1 MAFLPLMLM
10 FAITPLTV
18 VHIYPF
24 ARRLKKV
31 NVINVTQEDYID
43 STVIVTEIKE
53 KNIKKELIQKNTLV
67 FTSIVISIGFFV
79 IHVFS
84 IAKFIQYGDKVLNH
98 KVYHNII
105 PIVHGVLSLSAILT
119 GLVLS
124 QIVLYCNYS
133 KVTKDGNGDIDVSY
147 LQRKDDYKALRLPI
161 AVISLNIIYVGC
173 YFLPY
178 MLLAFI
184 HNPLLTAFTY
194 LMDAL
199 LILFIY
205 LVCLGFWHLY
215 NFKKHK
221 RYDKDIKCAKFLSHL
236 LYFGMTWTA
245 AFAIIMFLFAITYII
260 SLGSFN
266 DFEEL
271 KSLAP
276 SLMLAVVGAVL
287 LKPVCGAMLKGTP
300 LNIKKEES
308 GKRIDV
314 KIQRDNKPTGDQD
327 PLIPAEETIQIE
339 D

>member
-1 MAFLPLMLM
+1 M

-67 FTSIVISIGFFV
+67 FTSIGISIVFFI
-79 IHVFS
+79 IHVIS
-84 IAKFIQYGDKVLNH
+84 IAKFIQYGDKVLNR
-98 KVYHNII
+98 KAYHNII

-124 QIVLYCNYS
+124 QIMLYCNYS
-133 KVTKDGNGDIDVSY
+133 KITKDGNGDIDVSH
-147 LQRKDDYKALRLPI
+147 LQRKDDYKALRFPI

-221 RYDKDIKCAKFLSHL
+221 TYDKDIKCAKFLSHL

-287 LKPVCGAMLKGTP
+287 LKPVCGAMLEKFKGDST
-300 LNIKKEES
+300 KHKEEES
-308 GKRIDV
+308 GKRNDV
-314 KIQRDNKPTGDQD
+314 KTQRDNKPTGDRD